1 MFMKKDL
8 FFELIRV
15 ALGKQELLSMTP
27 SAQEWEELFAL
38 AKEQTL
44 YGICFSG
51 IERLPA
57 EQKPDTDLLMQWW
70 GIVRRIE
77 ERNALMDVRTM
88 EAVKHFRHAG
98 FRANVLKGQGIAQL
112 YPKPERR
119 QSGDVDVWV
128 VPNEKETRGAREVI
142 YEFARKHDPEGKLHG
157 LNYHHIHYHLFE
169 DAEVELHIYPSFMQN
184 PFTNARLHEFCRL
197 YLPNDEKM
205 PPLAFNRVFI
215 LLHCFDHFLGHGV
228 GLRQVMDYYYVL
240 RSEACRKENGDLT
253 VAASETVKWVKA
265 LGLLRFAG
273 AMMWVLREVFRLEE
287 EFMFVEPDE
296 KEGRFLLEE
305 ICLTGNMGHHDK
317 RFWGSVRTPVSRFFY
332 NLHRDF
338 HFLAHYPKEVLWQ
351 PLFSIW
357 MNVWR
362 VRWTGRIG
370 ARVSEE

>member
-1 MFMKKDL
+1 MERDL

-15 ALGKQELLSMTP
+15 ALGVQDRLSTLP
-27 SAQEWEELFAL
+27 SVSEWEKIYTFSQ
-38 AKEQTL
+38 EQTL
-44 YGICFSG
+44 VGIAFSG
-51 IERLPA
+51 LERLPE
-57 EQKPDTDLLMQWW
+57 EQKPDVDLLLDWW
-70 GIVRRIE
+70 GMTRMIVE
-77 ERNALMDVRTM
+77 LNNLMDVRTM
-88 EAVKHFRHAG
+88 ETVKHFRDAG
-98 FRANVLKGQGIAQL
+98 FRANVLKGQGIARL

-128 VPNEKETRGAREVI
+128 VPNEHEKREAREVV
-142 YEFARKHDPEGKLHG
+142 YEFARKHDAEGKLYG
-157 LNYHHIHYHLFE
+157 VNYHHIHYHLFE
-169 DAEVELHIYPSFMQN
+169 DAEVEVHIYPSYMHN
-184 PFTNARLHEFCRL
+184 PFHNTRLHEFFSL
-197 YLPNDEKM
+197 YLPNDEM
-205 PPLAFNRVFI
+205 TPPLAFNRVFI

-240 RSEACRKENGDLT
+240 RSEACRKGNGELT
-253 VAASETVKWVKA
+253 EAAVDTLKWVKA

-273 AMMWVLREVFRLEE
+273 AMMWLLREVFSLEE

-317 RFWGSVRTPVSRFFY
+317 RNWGAVKTPVSRFFY
-332 NLHRDF
+332 NMRRDA

-357 MNVWR
+357 MNVKR

-370 ARVSEE
+370 AE